1 MSGSWAHSS
10 GSLAAFISSRVTF
23 ISGASH
29 GEHVSDGCTR
39 GLILT
44 GHAPG
49 RGAIGPDSSRAA
61 LRPSSS
67 ALGPGFKVYAAVSSA
82 MAARVGSPSAAGRGE
97 ETRTAKILARA
108 RNAVVVLARA
118 GRGGCRCGLVG
129 SIVLRATFSPAA
141 ALLQLLVVRLL
152 AAFFVLHICG
162 ATGHCWPHAAVLAA
176 GLCWCLDVMDCSIV
190 MSETQSS
197 LIIVPGFICKSVV
210 ACWHNQHEGWL
221 HQRVWRARPP
231 DLADLS
237 CTWERPL
244 RDLPFGVRI
253 VETPASSYQ
262 DERRQQTRERCVAAA
277 VLLAEWRACG
287 SW

>member
-97 ETRTAKILARA
+97 ETRTAAILARA

-118 GRGGCRCGLVG
+118 ARGGCLCGRVG

-141 ALLQLLVVRLL
+141 ALLQLLVFFCFRLQLLVVRFVL
-152 AAFFVLHICG
+152 AAFSLCFTSCG
-162 ATGHCWPHAAVLAA
+162 CGRPLSGDGGGGGRTKRPAR
-176 GLCWCLDVMDCSIV
+176 
-190 MSETQSS
+190 
-197 LIIVPGFICKSVV
+197 
-210 ACWHNQHEGWL
+210 ACVTPPAPAE
-221 HQRVWRARPP
+221 HQR
-231 DLADLS
+231 
-237 CTWERPL
+237 
-244 RDLPFGVRI
+244 RD
-253 VETPASSYQ
+253 TN
-262 DERRQQTRERCVAAA
+262 TT
-277 VLLAEWRACG
+277 
-287 SW
+287 

>member
-97 ETRTAKILARA
+97 ETRTAAILARA

-118 GRGGCRCGLVG
+118 ARGGCLCGRVG

-141 ALLQLLVVRLL
+141 ALLQLLVFFCFRLQLLVVRFVL
-152 AAFFVLHICG
+152 AAFSLCFTSCG
-162 ATGHCWPHAAVLAA
+162 CGRPLSGDGGGGGSHK
-176 GLCWCLDVMDCSIV
+176 
-190 MSETQSS
+190 E
-197 LIIVPGFICKSVV
+197 
-210 ACWHNQHEGWL
+210 ACPCVCHPA
-221 HQRVWRARPP
+221 RARRAPEKRYEYHM
-231 DLADLS
+231 
-237 CTWERPL
+237 TL
-244 RDLPFGVRI
+244 RSHSASKPARSNGAHQ
-253 VETPASSYQ
+253 TPNGA
-262 DERRQQTRERCVAAA
+262 RRRLCCHA
-277 VLLAEWRACG
+277 
-287 SW
+287 

>member
-1 MSGSWAHSS
+1 M
-10 GSLAAFISSRVTF
+10 
-23 ISGASH
+23 
-29 GEHVSDGCTR
+29 
-39 GLILT
+39 
-44 GHAPG
+44 
-49 RGAIGPDSSRAA
+49 
-61 LRPSSS
+61 
-67 ALGPGFKVYAAVSSA
+67 
-82 MAARVGSPSAAGRGE
+82 
-97 ETRTAKILARA
+97 
-108 RNAVVVLARA
+108 
-118 GRGGCRCGLVG
+118 G

-237 CTWERPL
+237 CTWTTASPRSSVRCADRRRAGFE
-244 RDLPFGVRI
+244 LPGRAAPAVELCCRCFGL
-253 VETPASSYQ
+253 
-262 DERRQQTRERCVAAA
+262 
-277 VLLAEWRACG
+277 LLAGWRARG
-287 SW
+287 SCLLVAS